1 MGTGQHAAQWRAGRG
16 TLGVCGAAHLLH
28 DGFGALLYLVLP
40 LWQAEFGLSLTQVGL
55 LKSAH
60 SAVQA
65 GLQTPVGLLA
75 ERLSE
80 RKLLAAGTAVTALGF
95 LLLGWA
101 GGFAGLALFLVIA
114 GAGSSVQHPLGSS
127 LVSRAYERGAR
138 RAAIGIYNF
147 SGDLGK
153 LAVPALAAVVI
164 AGLGDWRWVTGGAA
178 AIGLLAAAATV
189 VAFGMFVGAPPA
201 RRPAVAPRGARG
213 ARFGGWGIR
222 DRRGFQTLAAIG
234 VIDNVTNTAFLTFLP
249 FLLIAKGA
257 AVGTVGL
264 ALTLIFAGGA
274 TGKFL
279 CGFLAERMGIVRTV
293 MLTELCTGA
302 GILLILEL
310 PLTTALVFMPA
321 LGVALS
327 GTSSVLLGTVAEF
340 VDSERRARAF
350 GLFYSLLFAA
360 SALSPWLYG
369 VVSDAVGVPVALRVV
384 GVVALTTVP
393 LSLLLRP
400 ALRRVALGAA
410 D

>member
-1 MGTGQHAAQWRAGRG
+1 MGAGQHAAQWRAGRG
-16 TLGVCGAAHLLH
+16 TLGICGAAHLLH

-80 RKLLAAGTAVTALGF
+80 RKFLAAGTAVTALGF
-95 LLLGWA
+95 FLLGWA

-127 LVSRAYERGAR
+127 LVSRAYEQGAR

-153 LAVPALAAVVI
+153 LAVPALAAVLI

-189 VAFGMFVGAPPA
+189 VAFGMFVGAPSA
-201 RRPAVAPRGARG
+201 RRPAVAPRGARS
-213 ARFGGWGIR
+213 GGWGIR

-257 AVGTVGL
+257 AVETVGL

-293 MLTELCTGA
+293 LLTELCTGG
-302 GILLILEL
+302 GILLILEM
-310 PLTTALVFMPA
+310 PLTMALVFMPA

-350 GLFYSLLFAA
+350 GLFYSMLFAA
-360 SALSPWLYG
+360 SALSPWIYG
-369 VVSDAVGVPVALRVV
+369 VVSDAVGVPVALRIV

-400 ALRRVALGAA
+400 ALRRVGLGMA

>member
-1 MGTGQHAAQWRAGRG
+1 MRTGQHAAQWRTGRG
-16 TLGVCGAAHLLH
+16 TLGICGAAHLLH

-40 LWQAEFGLSLTQVGL
+40 LWKAEFGLSLTQVGL
-55 LKSAH
+55 LLSAH

-101 GGFAGLALFLVIA
+101 GGFAGLALFLVLA
-114 GAGSSVQHPLGSS
+114 GVGSSVQHPLGSS

-164 AGLGDWRWVTGGAA
+164 AGLGDWRWATGGSAGIGLLTAA
-178 AIGLLAAAATV
+178 AIV
-189 VAFGMFVGAPPA
+189 VAFGMFVGAAPPA
-201 RRPAVAPRGARG
+201 RRLAVAPRGAR
-213 ARFGGWGIR
+213 AGGWGIR

-234 VIDNVTNTAFLTFLP
+234 VIDNVISTAFLTFLP

-257 AVGTVGL
+257 SVETVGL

-274 TGKFL
+274 TGKIL

-293 MLTELCTGA
+293 MLNELCTGG

-310 PLTTALVFMPA
+310 PITPALALLPV

-350 GLFYSLLFAA
+350 GLFYSVLFAA
-360 SALSPWLYG
+360 SALSPWLFG
-369 VVSDAVGVPVALRVV
+369 VVSDAAGVPVALRVV

-400 ALRRVALGAA
+400 ALRRAALGTA

>member
-1 MGTGQHAAQWRAGRG
+1 MSTDQRAVQRRTERV
-16 TLGVCGAAHLLH
+16 TLVTCGAAHLLH
-28 DGFGALLYLVLP
+28 DGFAALIYLLLP
-40 LWQAEFGLSLTQVGL
+40 SWQAEFGFSLAQVGL
-55 LKSAH
+55 LKSVH
-60 SAVQA
+60 SATLA
-65 GLQTPVGLLA
+65 GLQAPAGLLA
-75 ERLSE
+75 ERWSE
-80 RKLLAAGTAVTALGF
+80 RGFLAAGTAVTALGF

-101 GGFAGLALFLVIA
+101 GGFAGLAVSLFVA

-164 AGLGDWRWVTGGAA
+164 AGLGDWRGVTGGAA
-178 AIGLLAAAATV
+178 ASGLLAAAATV
-189 VAFGMFVGAPPA
+189 VAFGMFVGGAPA
-201 RRPAVAPRGARG
+201 QRPAVASRGARG

-293 MLTELCTGA
+293 MLTELCTGG
-302 GILLILEL
+302 GILLVL
-310 PLTTALVFMPA
+310 PLPLVPTLIFLPA
-321 LGVALS
+321 LGVALN

-400 ALRRVALGAA
+400 ALRRVALGTA

>member
-1 MGTGQHAAQWRAGRG
+1 MGTGQQAAQWRAGRG

-28 DGFGALLYLVLP
+28 DGFGALLYLLLP

-55 LKSAH
+55 LKTAH
-60 SAVQA
+60 SATLA

-80 RKLLAAGTAVTALGF
+80 RKLLAAGTAVAALGF

-101 GGFAGLALFLVIA
+101 GGFAGLALFLVLA
-114 GAGSSVQHPLGSS
+114 GVGSSVQHPLGSS

-153 LAVPALAAVVI
+153 LAVPALAAVII
-164 AGLGDWRWVTGGAA
+164 AGLGDWRWATGGSAG
-178 AIGLLAAAATV
+178 IGLLAAAATV
-189 VAFGMFVGAPPA
+189 VAFGMFVGVPPA

-234 VIDNVTNTAFLTFLP
+234 VIDNITNTAFLTFLP

-257 AVGTVGL
+257 SVGTVGL

-279 CGFLAERMGIVRTV
+279 CGFLAERMGIVRT
-293 MLTELCTGA
+293 MLLTELCTGG
-302 GILLILEL
+302 GILLVL
-310 PLTTALVFMPA
+310 PLPLAPTLIFLPV
-321 LGVALS
+321 LGVALN

-350 GLFYSLLFAA
+350 GLFYSALFAA

-369 VVSDAVGVPVALRVV
+369 VVSDAVGVPVALRIV